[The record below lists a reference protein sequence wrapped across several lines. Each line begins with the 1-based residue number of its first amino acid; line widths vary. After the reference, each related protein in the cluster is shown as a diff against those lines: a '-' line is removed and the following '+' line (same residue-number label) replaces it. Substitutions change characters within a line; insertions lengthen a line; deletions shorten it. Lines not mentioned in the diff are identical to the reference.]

1 MATIESQAQ
10 DDVVKAYMSAD
21 LPGVDS
27 IRWSWIDGTSFISR
41 GDWFSLNTGK
51 NLTFFNWVQ
60 GRPIS
65 ETITDPYAESCRC
78 IRWTYVSGE
87 QGWLDIP
94 CTDKYNVICQTE
106 VE

>member
-10 DDVVKAYMSAD
+10 DDVVKAYMRAD
-21 LPGVDS
+21 LPGVVG
-27 IRWSWIDGTSFISR
+27 IRWSWIDGTSFMSR

-78 IRWTYVSGE
+78 IRWTSVSGE

-106 VE
+106 VQ